1 MSHGPLGSRGNLS
14 AVAITDELL
23 DNNSEFARTFQA
35 GELGAEP
42 AKKVAVVAC
51 MDARIDL
58 HAILGLGLGD
68 AHVIRNAGGVV
79 TDDVLRSLVLSQHL
93 LGTEEIVVIQHT
105 SCGLHELV
113 DEEVSAEIA
122 KERGTEPHFALL
134 GFDDLE
140 ASVRTSIARLS
151 GEPLLS
157 HRSVRGFVYDVTTG
171 RLSEVQPA

>member
-1 MSHGPLGSRGNLS
+1 MG
-14 AVAITDELL
+14 VIDELL
-23 DNNSEFARTFQA
+23 ANNSEFVRTFKA
-35 GELGAEP
+35 GELVAEP
-42 AKKVAVVAC
+42 AKGLAVVAC

-93 LGTEEIVVIQHT
+93 LGTKEIVVIQHT

-134 GFDDLE
+134 GFNDLE
-140 ASVRTSIARLS
+140 ESVRTSIQKLS
-151 GEPLLS
+151 DEPLLS
-157 HRSVRGFVYDVTTG
+157 HRSVRGFVYDVNTG
-171 RLSEVQPA
+171 QLSEVHPV